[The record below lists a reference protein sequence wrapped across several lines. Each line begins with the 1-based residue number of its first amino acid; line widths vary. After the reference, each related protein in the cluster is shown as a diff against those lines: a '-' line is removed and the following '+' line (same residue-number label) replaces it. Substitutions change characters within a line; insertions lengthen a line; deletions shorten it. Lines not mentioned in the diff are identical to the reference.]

1 MTRRPHGDT
10 VADLLYILGEYGPMT
25 RAEMGQYLKV
35 DRRNLSSIITRMG
48 KPTIRLPKRIYIE
61 RYVHD
66 MEGQKQYPRAVY
78 AVGDQPDAKRPL
90 PDPKAAKRRYN
101 ARLKGK
107 HTGNF
112 VFNLALPRRIY
123 ENRTSA

>member
-1 MTRRPHGDT
+1 MTDQQPEGRRLADDTCRCLGD
-10 VADLLYILGEYGPMT
+10 
-25 RAEMGQYLKV
+25 K
-35 DRRNLSSIITRMG
+35 
-48 KPTIRLPKRIYIE
+48 
-61 RYVHD
+61 
-66 MEGQKQYPRAVY
+66 
-78 AVGDQPDAKRPL
+78 PDAKRPVS
-90 PDPKAAKRRYN
+90 DPKATKRRYN